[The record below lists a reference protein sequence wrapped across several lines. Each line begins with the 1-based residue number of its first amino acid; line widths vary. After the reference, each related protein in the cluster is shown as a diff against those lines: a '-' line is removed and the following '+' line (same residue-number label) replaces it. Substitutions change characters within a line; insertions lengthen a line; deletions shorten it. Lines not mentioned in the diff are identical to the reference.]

1 MLLARWGSNPGRVQN
16 FADVPLETLYFTESN
31 RWFSEKA
38 YAVIPDS
45 THHMAREKA
54 TAAPDTGAGTADGE
68 AEDASPL
75 STDPTAMATI
85 AATRAGADAGGATA
99 LPNTLTIIGQGLPS
113 SVELTVDGE
122 IEPAGEDG
130 TSDVTVLSGTTVEGT
145 VEDGTVT
152 VRFSGELT
160 DVTFV
165 DRGITGRTPATTP
178 NVHVDYGTPERSR
191 S

>member
-1 MLLARWGSNPGRVQN
+1 MPLSMGERSGDCVQN
-16 FADVPLETLYFTESN
+16 FTDVPLERLYFTESD

-54 TAAPDTGAGTADGE
+54 PAAPDTGAGTADDE

-75 STDPTAMATI
+75 STEPTATATI
-85 AATRAGADAGGATA
+85 AATRAGADAGGA
-99 LPNTLTIIGQGLPS
+99 LPNTLTIIGQGVPS

-130 TSDVTVLSGTTVEGT
+130 TSNVTVLSGTTVEGT

-178 NVHVDYGTPERSR
+178 NVHVDYGTPERSQ

>member
-1 MLLARWGSNPGRVQN
+1 MGEQSGMGQN
-16 FADVPLETLYFTESN
+16 FADVPLERLYFTELN

-38 YAVIPDS
+38 YTVIPDS

-54 TAAPDTGAGTADGE
+54 TAAPDTGADTADGE
-68 AEDASPL
+68 TEDASPF
-75 STDPTAMATI
+75 STESTATATI
-85 AATRAGADAGGATA
+85 AATRAGAAGGGVAA
-99 LPNTLTIIGQGLPS
+99 LPNTLTIIGQGVPS

-122 IEPAGEDG
+122 IEPVGEDG
-130 TSDVTVLSGTTVEGT
+130 TADVTLLSGTTVEGT
-145 VEDGTVT
+145 VENGTVT
-152 VRFSGELT
+152 VRFSGDLT

-178 NVHVDYGTPERSR
+178 NVHVDYGTPDRSR